1 MKKAF
6 ALILTLILLS
16 QALPLTAFAK
26 TVDPITEAELN
37 RALQIA
43 GLRQDP
49 DYPQANADGVSTL
62 RLAARETIYHN
73 GMEPEDTWDAQT
85 LIDWLDDKLTKEF
98 YNVVSVFSRADS
110 LLERMQADD
119 PASYAK
125 FTSGEFA
132 GYEDMLRQFMFDTE
146 VIEESAHFLRDRLGD
161 YTALIENT
169 AETLANRSGSLY
181 ETEQLRLS
189 QRVREATDALADLR
203 GQVLDFDRQER
214 REMQICQSVIDGET
228 EPEFSQWLHALL
240 TSVDEPQTVN
250 VSANQVRVVGNDTRL
265 SRLGAGGS
273 VLGNADPGDVY
284 ITVIDKNEFALE
296 FHGVD
301 GVPLAGVRATVKD
314 YNNPD
319 TVIEGVS
326 AEKTG
331 NIVFDATKF
340 VNDYDYGM
348 ELIIDVDA
356 SAAGYRSFYIPWALV
371 TQGTP
376 LIYDLTPL
384 TGPVTEGEAVQT
396 NAEGSVKPYAYSC
409 TFNNFDILY
418 DDKKTE
424 ISPVNDAQISFVLE
438 IVHAKGERPVNPT
451 LHYKAY
457 DYDNLTTRWVEMK
470 PTQDPVRDSDTHTR
484 YVYTADFK
492 RCLATGLITE
502 DSPYFTIRE
511 TGERINTKL
520 TPIRAKVDQPIY
532 TGQEPINPM
541 TSVLGGGFG
550 FDFNIPVIG
559 GKFGV
564 NLPFEENLP
573 KVFYD
578 PVGYVTV
585 SWGSSLVPQSATEK
599 FSWKNTEAE
608 HYDKA
613 MKQYEHAISVT
624 QKKQATG
631 KASNVYKGILPR
643 EGQAR
648 MKLDF
653 GAFVAGSGKFEEDGS
668 KTLGAFSFMAG
679 LNVVFT
685 QEYTQLITIGP
696 VPMYIGYVFSL
707 SAGIGVDGLHVTF
720 KVDKDGKPYDPHFKP
735 LKNITITIRISLT
748 ATLGFGIKGLASAW
762 VSAMGMINIILA
774 LNLDAP
780 VTFTIT
786 LQAIVSVGFEIFWI
800 KYSRTA
806 WDSPVYQVY
815 PNGSN
820 ANAAAGLFAAYAN
833 DDAGDDPKAPQVD
846 IVGTEPARYP
856 AMAPAAEVIDTN
868 YPGTDIR
875 AVNYKD
881 SDYIFYIER
890 PTTYCQLGIEDKTH
904 GVAVRLGWYIVG
916 DLYKRFV
923 HYNEYKVCGYD
934 VYNDGRYL
942 HLIAVLAR
950 SIDKDGKP
958 IPGGTEQDPNIIVC
972 YVEFNDAMKF
982 PTIPLSK
989 NKVLFYPWIP
999 TVDNFLSPICSKP
1012 KIEWAGESGMG
1023 QVEVYGAL
1031 FGQNDSERMSQY
1043 NLFYILPDKDVM
1055 EICGDLLIHNGYDDG
1070 PARLRYGFDY
1080 KRVQSHSSMRS
1091 RNLDYDGTDE
1101 DDDFHYT
1108 KIPGFVALD
1117 VKNYGQKPCY
1127 IVLFDYYMNF
1137 PWPYSVRRYKG
1148 KVKLES
1154 DYCQEAIVLA
1164 EGDITS
1170 FEMLQQLAP
1179 DGKNFSQ
1186 TIFYMD
1192 RETVGDRV
1200 ENRLKSIYV
1209 APRTISKGGVNYGMG
1224 RGDFNITY
1232 KDYDLSI
1239 PATEFHAVSIGAS
1252 QYLYW
1257 LTTAPKE
1264 KDSDPDVWRI
1274 GGVYYDSSTNSF
1286 SDELVIA
1293 EFTLPDVDYNGK
1305 KYPAVPQEITLTD
1318 KKVGYITVK
1327 PDTGEQDQNIPEA
1340 TLYRF
1345 DITLATSMKLQK
1357 AAMIETTALQGDFL
1371 RTQFTA
1377 LNDGNMGIGSFDVDA
1392 MLLDKNGNEIEK
1404 VETLHAGLLIPAHS
1418 YTKLFHGGEKTVATG
1433 EQAIYRDKD
1442 FQYSP
1447 RRQDWTV
1454 KETAVTT
1461 YFDNHVW
1468 SSSHTKTVGSSS
1480 SYVSTGVL
1488 VPGSM
1493 GCFVGNIKV
1502 PDDWHGNYDL
1512 RLKLHNLSVY
1522 DNYLAASALAK
1533 TNPELFAEA
1542 GTVSNA
1548 TAAANRKKLA
1558 EYGVH
1563 RLDYALNEQ
1572 TGKLE
1577 LQNRGELVAN
1587 AGEDAVSLYALEVDA
1602 PESLEVNFDVHDID
1616 VNHRL
1621 RTDHKGDEILDITL
1635 HNYYH
1640 NGEAIELTCAMY
1652 LDNSSE
1658 PVYVSLPYRPEAMA
1672 AGTTTTISVPL
1683 KALFDPDKVQS
1694 ARFEFTPRG
1703 IKETA
1708 VLNNGFTIYPH
1719 GGGDELRFTRQ
1730 PEDVTAQAGEDVSFQ
1745 VEVAGGKPPYTYQWQ
1760 VWDPRHEKWVD
1771 LPGFTEPTL
1780 GRKDIEKQWDGAR
1793 FRCVVTDAEGA
1804 QIVSREVTLHVRDGV
1819 DTGDHSN
1826 LQLYLAVALVALA
1839 LLGLL
1844 RRRTRKG

>member
-1 MKKAF
+1 MNKAF
-6 ALILTLILLS
+6 ALILALILLS
-16 QALPLTAFAK
+16 QALPWTAFAK
-26 TVDPITEAELN
+26 TVVPITEAELN

-62 RLAARETIYHN
+62 RLAARETVYHN
-73 GMEPEDTWDAQT
+73 GMEPEETWDAQT
-85 LIDWLDDKLTKEF
+85 LIDWLDDKLNKEF

-119 PASYAK
+119 PASYAE

-161 YTALIENT
+161 YIALIENT
-169 AETLANRSGSLY
+169 AETLANRSGNLF

-203 GQVLDFDRQER
+203 GQVLDFSRQER
-214 REMQICQSVIDGET
+214 RELQICQSVIDGET
-228 EPEFSQWLHALL
+228 EPEFSRWLHALL
-240 TSVDEPQTVN
+240 TSVDDPQTVN

-284 ITVIDKNEFALE
+284 ITVIDKNEFAME

-301 GVPLAGVRATVKD
+301 GVPLAGVKATVKD

-319 TVIEGVS
+319 TVLEGVS
-326 AEKTG
+326 AERTG

-348 ELIIDVDA
+348 ELVIEVDA
-356 SAAGYRSFYIPWALV
+356 SAVGYRSFYIPWALV

-409 TFNNFDILY
+409 TFNNFDILHN
-418 DDKKTE
+418 DKMTE

-457 DYDNLTTRWVEMK
+457 DYDNLATRWVEMK
-470 PTQDPVRDSDTHTR
+470 PTQVPVRDSDTHTR

-492 RCLATGLITE
+492 RCLATGLIRE

-541 TSVLGGGFG
+541 TSVLGSGFG

-613 MKQYEHAISVT
+613 MKRYEHAVSVA

-631 KASNVYKGILPR
+631 MASNMYRGILPI

-696 VPMYIGYVFSL
+696 VPLYIGYVFSL
-707 SAGIGVDGLHVTF
+707 SAGIGVDGFHVTF

-762 VSAMGMINIILA
+762 VSAIGMINIILA
-774 LNLDAP
+774 LNLDSP
-780 VTFTIT
+780 ITFTIT

-856 AMAPAAEVIDTN
+856 AMAPAAKVIDTN

-881 SDYIFYIER
+881 SDIIFYIER
-890 PTTYCQLGIEDKTH
+890 PTTYCKLGIEDKTH
-904 GVAVRLGWYIVG
+904 GVAVRLGWYI
-916 DLYKRFV
+916 DRPFYDQHLSCDD
-923 HYNEYKVCGYD
+923 YKVCSYD

-950 SIDKDGKP
+950 SIDENGKP
-958 IPGGTEQDPNIIVC
+958 IPGGTEQKPNIIIC
-972 YVEFNDAMKF
+972 YLEFDDIGMPF
-982 PTIPLSK
+982 ISDPLK
-989 NKVLFYPWIP
+989 VKKVLLCPWIP
-999 TVDNFLSPICSKP
+999 TVDNFLSPICGHP
-1012 KIEWAGESGMG
+1012 KIDWAGESGMG
-1023 QVEVYGAL
+1023 QVEVYGSL
-1031 FGQNDSERMSQY
+1031 FGQNDDEKTSQFD
-1043 NLFYILPDKDVM
+1043 LFYILPDKDVM
-1055 EICGDLLIHNGYDDG
+1055 EIRGDALVHNDYGDPGRLIGGYT
-1070 PARLRYGFDY
+1070 Y
-1080 KRVQSHSSMRS
+1080 KRVQLHSNMRS
-1091 RNLDYDGTDE
+1091 MNLDFDGTE
-1101 DDDFHYT
+1101 INPRYP
-1108 KIPGFVALD
+1108 KVPGFVALE
-1117 VKNYGQKPCY
+1117 VRNYGQQPCH
-1127 IVLFDYYMNF
+1127 IVLHDYYMNHK
-1137 PWPYSVRRYKG
+1137 WPYNPTKQVSDGHIRYDINSC
-1148 KVKLES
+1148 VN
-1154 DYCQEAIVLA
+1154 AIDLA
-1164 EGDITS
+1164 QGNISS
-1170 FEMLQQLAP
+1170 FELLQQLAP

-1186 TIFYMD
+1186 TIFYLD
-1192 RETVGDRV
+1192 QETVGDRV

-1209 APRTISKGGVNYGMG
+1209 APKTITNTSEEAVY
-1224 RGDFNITY
+1224 RGDVSITY

-1257 LTTAPKE
+1257 LSTAPKE

-1274 GGVYYDSSTNSF
+1274 NGVYYDSSTNAF

-1293 EFTLPDVDYNGK
+1293 ELTLPDVDYNGK

-1318 KKVGYITVK
+1318 NKVGYITVK

-1340 TLYRF
+1340 TLYKF

-1447 RRQDWTV
+1447 RRHDWTV
-1454 KETAVTT
+1454 KENTISTW
-1461 YFDNHVW
+1461 FSQRIW
-1468 SSSHTKTVGSSS
+1468 SSANNKDKGSSS
-1480 SYVSTGVL
+1480 SYVSTDVL

-1512 RLKLHNLSVY
+1512 RLKLHNISVY

-1533 TNPELFAEA
+1533 SHPELFAEA

-1616 VNHRL
+1616 VSHRL

-1719 GGGDELRFTRQ
+1719 GGGDPLRFTRQ
-1730 PEDVTAQAGEDVSFQ
+1730 PEDATAQAGEDVTFQ
-1745 VEVAGGKPPYTYQWQ
+1745 VEVAGGKQPYTYQWQ
-1760 VWDPRHEKWVD
+1760 VWDPKHEKWVD
-1771 LPGFTEPTL
+1771 LPGFTGPTL
-1780 GRKDIEKQWDGAR
+1780 SRKDIEKKWDGAR
-1793 FRCVVTDAEGA
+1793 FRCVVTDAEGT
-1804 QIVSREVTLHVRDGV
+1804 QIISREVTLRVRDGV

-1826 LQLYLAVALVALA
+1826 LPLYLAVALAALIM
-1839 LLGLL
+1839 LWWM
-1844 RRRTRKG
+1844 RRRIS

>member
-6 ALILTLILLS
+6 ALILTLILLA
-16 QALPLTAFAK
+16 QALPWTAFAK
-26 TVDPITEAELN
+26 TIDPITEAELN

-62 RLAARETIYHN
+62 RLAARETVYHN
-73 GMEPEDTWDAQT
+73 GMEPEETWDAQT
-85 LIDWLDDKLTKEF
+85 LIDWLDDKLNKEF

-119 PASYAK
+119 PASYAE

-161 YTALIENT
+161 YIALIENT
-169 AETLANRSGSLY
+169 AETLANRSGSLF

-203 GQVLDFDRQER
+203 GQVLDFSRQER
-214 REMQICQSVIDGET
+214 RELQICQSVIDGET
-228 EPEFSQWLHALL
+228 EPEFSRWLHTLL
-240 TSVDEPQTVN
+240 TSVDDPQTVN
-250 VSANQVRVVGNDTRL
+250 VSANQVRVAGNDTRL

-284 ITVIDKNEFALE
+284 ITVINKNEFALE

-348 ELIIDVDA
+348 ELIIEVDA
-356 SAAGYRSFYIPWALV
+356 SAAGYRGFYIPWALV

-376 LIYDLTPL
+376 IVYQLTPL

-696 VPMYIGYVFSL
+696 VPLYIGYVFSL
-707 SAGIGVDGLHVTF
+707 SAGIGVDGFHVTF

-774 LNLDAP
+774 LNLDSPA
-780 VTFTIT
+780 TFTVT
-786 LQAIVSVGFEIFWI
+786 LQVIVSVGFEIFWI

-806 WDSPVYQVY
+806 WDSPMYQVY

-820 ANAAAGLFAAYAN
+820 ANAAEGLFAAYAN

-881 SDYIFYIER
+881 SDIIFYIER
-890 PTTYCQLGIEDKTH
+890 PTTYCKLGIEDKTH
-904 GVAVRLGWYIVG
+904 GVAVRLGWYI
-916 DLYKRFV
+916 DRPFYDQHLSCDD
-923 HYNEYKVCGYD
+923 YKVCSYD
-934 VYNDGRYL
+934 VYNDGKYL

-958 IPGGTEQDPNIIVC
+958 IPGGTEQNPNIIVC
-972 YVEFNDAMKF
+972 YLEFDDIGMPF
-982 PTIPLSK
+982 ISDPLK
-989 NKVLFYPWIP
+989 VKKVLLYPWIP
-999 TVDNFLSPICSKP
+999 TVDNFLSPICGHP
-1012 KIEWAGESGMG
+1012 KIDWAGESGMG
-1023 QVEVYGAL
+1023 QVEVYGSL
-1031 FGQNDSERMSQY
+1031 FGQNDYEELSQY
-1043 NLFYILPDKDVM
+1043 NLFYILPDKNVM
-1055 EICGDLLIHNGYDDG
+1055 QIRGDALIHNDYGDVD
-1070 PARLRYGFDY
+1070 RLWGFYSY
-1080 KRVQSHSSMRS
+1080 KRVQLHSNMRS
-1091 RNLDYDGTDE
+1091 MNLDFDGTE
-1101 DDDFHYT
+1101 INPGYP
-1108 KIPGFVALD
+1108 KVPGFVALEVQD
-1117 VKNYGQKPCY
+1117 YGQQPCH
-1127 IVLFDYYMNF
+1127 IVLHDYYMNHKWKTN
-1137 PWPYSVRRYKG
+1137 PMEQRED
-1148 KVKLES
+1148 KVLFGS
-1154 DYCQEAIVLA
+1154 YLCANAIDLV
-1164 EGDITS
+1164 EGNISS
-1170 FEMLQQLAP
+1170 FELLQQLTP

-1186 TIFYMD
+1186 TIFYLD
-1192 RETVGDRV
+1192 QETVGDRV

-1209 APRTISKGGVNYGMG
+1209 APKTITNTSEEAVY
-1224 RGDFNITY
+1224 RGDVSITY

-1257 LTTAPKE
+1257 LSTAPKE

-1274 GGVYYDSSTNSF
+1274 NGVYYDSSTNSF

-1293 EFTLPDVDYNGK
+1293 EFTLPDVDYNGQ
-1305 KYPAVPQEITLTD
+1305 KYKAVPQEITLTD

-1340 TLYRF
+1340 TLYKF

-1461 YFDNHVW
+1461 YFDKKIW
-1468 SSSHTKTVGSSS
+1468 SSNHNKDVGSSS
-1480 SYVSTGVL
+1480 SYVSTNVL

-1512 RLKLHNLSVY
+1512 RLKLHNISVY

-1548 TAAANRKKLA
+1548 TAAANRIKLA

-1577 LQNRGELVAN
+1577 LQNRGELAAN

-1602 PESLEVNFDVHDID
+1602 PESLEINFDVHDID
-1616 VNHRL
+1616 VSHRL

-1640 NGEAIELTCAMY
+1640 NHESIELTCAMC

-1694 ARFEFTPRG
+1694 AQFEFTPRG
-1703 IKETA
+1703 VKETA

-1719 GGGDELRFTRQ
+1719 SQSDELRFTRL
-1730 PEDVTAQAGEDVSFQ
+1730 PEDVTAQEGEDVAFQ
-1745 VEVAGGKPPYTYQWQ
+1745 VEVAGGKPPHTYQWQ
-1760 VWDPRHEKWVD
+1760 MWDPEHEKWVD

-1780 GRKDIEKQWDGAR
+1780 SRKDIEKKWDGAR
-1793 FRCVVTDAEGA
+1793 FRCVVTDAEGT
-1804 QIVSREVTLHVRDGV
+1804 QIISREVTLRVRDGV

-1826 LQLYLAVALVALA
+1826 LPLYLAVALAALA